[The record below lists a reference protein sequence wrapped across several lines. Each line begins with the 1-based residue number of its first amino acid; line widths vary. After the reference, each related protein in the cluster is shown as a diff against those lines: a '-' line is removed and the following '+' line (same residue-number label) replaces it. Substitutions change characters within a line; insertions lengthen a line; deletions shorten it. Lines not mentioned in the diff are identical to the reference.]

1 MSPAEDDP
9 QRILIVDDEPAVRE
23 ALQRSLAFEGY
34 GTEVAV
40 DGLDALA
47 KADGVPARPDR
58 PRHPDAEDG
67 RAHRGPPAS
76 RAPAPPRP
84 SSC

>member
-1 MSPAEDDP
+1 MSPADGDRAP

-40 DGLDALA
+40 DGADALE
-47 KADGVPARPDR
+47 KAAVCT
-58 PRHPDAEDG
+58 
-67 RAHRGPPAS
+67 GPTWSSSTS
-76 RAPAPPRP
+76 RCPGWTA
-84 SSC
+84 